1 MRRIEEL
8 FAYSLST
15 IIFFLGLTLIFLSL
29 LIENGLVSSILIGF
43 GIALCPAGLIGFL
56 FQYLNE
62 KVFVQKIESLIIS
75 KSVPQ
80 DIGIKRVFHD
90 RNEFHEIRLNLYSNA
105 RDRIYYLAV
114 CPGYKDPGVFPGIE
128 KWLKS
133 GVNIKFLVCPPNDPF
148 ITQWFRFKSKD
159 YPKTTNEGIERCL
172 QELWAVKKKNKG
184 PGKIDIK
191 IYSASPGY
199 YMQII
204 DDRLFVE
211 PYLYGADGGAALMI
225 EFEKGHQFGLFFGHF
240 KNLWDESR
248 PIDDFFENTKSNNL
262 PETAYNSG

>member
-15 IIFFLGLTLIFLSL
+15 IIFLLGLTLIFLSL

-62 KVFVQKIESLIIS
+62 KVFVKKIESLIIS
-75 KSVPQ
+75 KSIPQ
-80 DIGIKRVFHD
+80 EIGIKRVFHN
-90 RNEFHEIRLNLYSNA
+90 RKEFHEIRLNLYSNA

-128 KWLKS
+128 EWLKR
-133 GVNIKFLVCPPNDPF
+133 GVNIRFLVCSPNTPF
-148 ITQWFRFKSKD
+148 ITQWFGINSD
-159 YPKTTNEGIERCL
+159 AYPKASNGGIERCL
-172 QELWAVKKKNKG
+172 QELWAVKKKNDG

-191 IYSASPGY
+191 IYSGSPGY

-211 PYLYGADGGAALMI
+211 PYLYGANGSDALMI
-225 EFEKGHQFGLFFGHF
+225 EFEKGHQFNLFFDHF
-240 KNLWDESR
+240 KNLWEASK
-248 PIDDFFENTKSNNL
+248 PIDDFFENVKSNNL